1 MTRGLQTFYIKLKT
15 VQVVIQFVKET
26 VRSSEKDG
34 YFMLLEIY
42 FSFDPASVYC
52 FLTVFNPFVMG
63 GLMMIKVSTPA
74 DVAVCGGDICLG
86 CTGHGIVETVVACV
100 FRVVQVVLPF
110 VLLMH
115 AHDTGAVFMGYRW
128 RHPLW
133 WCVCIE

>member
-1 MTRGLQTFYIKLKT
+1 MTRGLLSLYIKLKT
-15 VQVVIQFVKET
+15 VQVGIQFVKKT
-26 VRSSEKDG
+26 LRSSEKDG

-86 CTGHGIVETVVACV
+86 CTGHGIVVTVVAYV
-100 FRVVQVVLPF
+100 LRVVQVC
-110 VLLMH
+110 
-115 AHDTGAVFMGYRW
+115 Y
-128 RHPLW
+128 PL
-133 WCVCIE
+133 CC